1 MCTKGGLTLK
11 GIHPFPLGVCQLPFL
26 HLQLALP
33 GVRMFILTDDSV
45 PFAPG
50 HEEMAYTPK
59 TFFPRSNAIRAP
71 EEPPRHGESR
81 VSLLWDVN
89 TLVSRRSR

>member
-33 GVRMFILTDDSV
+33 GVHMVILTDDSV

-50 HEEMAYTPK
+50 HEEMAYTPRP
-59 TFFPRSNAIRAP
+59 FPKEQWDQSPRRTPKAWG
-71 EEPPRHGESR
+71 EPCKFVVECK
-81 VSLLWDVN
+81 
-89 TLVSRRSR
+89 